1 MFKGI
6 KELIETLNNN
16 NTLYILSTLDLKIL
30 IKHSKETGIL
40 KNFKKIIG
48 NASNKIKALE
58 KHLIDEKLI
67 PSETIFIGDMPHD
80 IESAKKLKVQSA
92 GVTYGY
98 SNPETINSTN
108 PDYIFHNSNEI
119 QDHFIKINQST
130 PRGGGYNKEKESIS
144 INLVTYQMNYFNK
157 TVELRE
163 DGHEGHHKY
172 LKGACE
178 EIK

>member
-1 MFKGI
+1 MKKLLIILLLFFPVGCDINQETNLKCELSGWTETIKFSMPISKG
-6 KELIETLNNN
+6 
-16 NTLYILSTLDLKIL
+16 KI
-30 IKHSKETGIL
+30 SKETKYLNI
-40 KNFKKIIG
+40 NKK
-48 NASNKIKALE
+48 K
-58 KHLIDEKLI
+58 
-67 PSETIFIGDMPHD
+67 
-80 IESAKKLKVQSA
+80 KKLYWQESYQKLDFKRKNWEEYKV
-92 GVTYGY
+92 
-98 SNPETINSTN
+98 EKF
-108 PDYIFHNSNEI
+108 DK
-119 QDHFIKINQST
+119 DFIKINQST